1 MPLEKIH
8 VCLLLY
14 LRSNSYAGLIMRIV
28 FRHRHEIMEL
38 LERLNEKELTGPEA
52 ILLRMCRV

>member
-14 LRSNSYAGLIMRIV
+14 LRSNSYAGLMMRIS
-28 FRHRHEIMEL
+28 FRDRHEIMEL
-38 LERLNEKELTGPEA
+38 LEDLNEEERKSSEA

>member
-1 MPLEKIH
+1 
-8 VCLLLY
+8 
-14 LRSNSYAGLIMRIV
+14 MRIL

-38 LERLNEKELTGPEA
+38 LEGLNEEELEGPEA

>member
-14 LRSNSYAGLIMRIV
+14 LRSNSYAGLIMRIE

-38 LERLNEKELTGPEA
+38 LEGINEEALDIPEA
-52 ILLRMCRV
+52 KLLRMCRV

>member
-1 MPLEKIH
+1 MPREKIH

-38 LERLNEKELTGPEA
+38 LEGINEEL
-52 ILLRMCRV
+52 

>member
-1 MPLEKIH
+1 MPLKKIH

-28 FRHRHEIMEL
+28 FRHHREIMEL
-38 LERLNEKELTGPEA
+38 LEGINEEALDIPEA
-52 ILLRMCRV
+52 KLLRMCRV